1 MPEGRLCFVDEPLLE
16 ITAPIIEAQIVET
29 FVINQINLQTLIA
42 TKAARCSWAANGRT
56 AVDFSLRRTQG
67 TDAGMKA
74 ARASYITG
82 FAATSN
88 VLAGKEYG
96 IPISGTMAHSF
107 VSSYEHEI
115 DAFRAFAQTFP
126 DNCVLLIDTYDT
138 VVGAE
143 RAVIVGKEM
152 EARGHRLR
160 GVRLDSGDIATLSRE
175 VREVLNRAGFEYLMI
190 IASGGLDEFEVEN
203 LVSSG
208 APIDGFGIG
217 TKMGVSGDAPWLD
230 MAYKLVKYDRRPV
243 LKLSTGKLSLPGE
256 KQVYRVRNGDG
267 KLVGDILALREE
279 PAGSGEPLLVDV
291 MADGKV
297 TMELPSLAEIKER
310 FDQEF
315 SSLDENLKALRPSEH
330 YKVSHSPGL
339 EKLTLEMQNRLKE
352 QTSVTS

>member
-1 MPEGRLCFVDEPLLE
+1 MSFIKPGDVGLF
-16 ITAPIIEAQIVET
+16 
-29 FVINQINLQTLIA
+29 
-42 TKAARCSWAANGRT
+42 
-56 AVDFSLRRTQG
+56 
-67 TDAGMKA
+67 TDL
-74 ARASYITG
+74 YQ
-82 FAATSN
+82 
-88 VLAGKEYG
+88 L
-96 IPISGTMAHSF
+96 TMAQDYLRSTEIF
-107 VSSYEHEI
+107 SSE
-115 DAFRAFAQTFP
+115 F
-126 DNCVLLIDTYDT
+126 L
-138 VVGAE
+138 
-143 RAVIVGKEM
+143 
-152 EARGHRLR
+152 
-160 GVRLDSGDIATLSRE
+160 
-175 VREVLNRAGFEYLMI
+175 EY
-190 IASGGLDEFEVEN
+190 
-203 LVSSG
+203 
-208 APIDGFGIG
+208 
-217 TKMGVSGDAPWLD
+217 
-230 MAYKLVKYDRRPV
+230 LVKYDRRPV